1 MLNTRRITESMQL
14 VILIS
19 RSTLTK
25 MPTGTVIAENVR
37 EKKDKGS
44 QHNLGQN
51 VTTQAYKS
59 KDSRIQSSEFGQA
72 KMHDPALISICLRE
86 GRA

>member
-1 MLNTRRITESMQL
+1 MLNTRRAFENKLLI
-14 VILIS
+14 ILIS
-19 RSTLTK
+19 RSKLTK
-25 MPTGTVIAENVR
+25 MPTSTVIAENVR

-72 KMHDPALISICLRE
+72 KCMTLL
-86 GRA
+86 